1 MNRRGCFFSICWHG
15 NCTSDGNPKLLFEFR
30 PVTEE
35 RQELEMNEMSNGK
48 LVDNSVFEDL
58 FVLEMANNHWG
69 SVERG
74 KAIIDAFGAV
84 VRKHGVKAAI
94 KMQFRDVEN
103 FIHPEFKGDD
113 ERYIQKTEAT
123 KLSLSDFAEL
133 TRCIIDQGC
142 LPMAT
147 PFDEKSVGWCET
159 LDYDVIKIASSD
171 INDWSLL
178 SRIAETGKPVIVST
192 GGAHEEQIDAVV
204 EFFNARGIPI
214 SINHCVSLYPSEDSE
229 LELSQIDYLVARYP
243 NKVIGLSTHEYTD
256 WYSSMLMSYAKGAR
270 TWERHIDIDDG
281 VHKVSSYCSLPHQ
294 IDEWFSAYK
303 KARTMNGSTTSVR
316 RHISGKEKSYLD
328 NLARGAYARGVVP
341 SGTMIDQSNFDE
353 YFFLAVP
360 LLKGQLSGRETL
372 VGAVLAKEVKPGEG
386 LYISDISN
394 ADQALKVDAMEIL
407 ERGRKTDRSLGKADT
422 ASRKKT
428 YMAKMHLRVA

>member
-1 MNRRGCFFSICWHG
+1 M
-15 NCTSDGNPKLLFEFR
+15 
-30 PVTEE
+30 EE
-35 RQELEMNEMSNGK
+35 RQELDMNEMTNGK
-48 LVDNSVFEDL
+48 LVDNSLFEDL

-74 KAIIDAFGAV
+74 KAIIEAFGAI

-113 ERYIQKTEAT
+113 ERYIKKTEAT
-123 KLSLSDFAEL
+123 KLSLADFAEL

-147 PFDEKSVGWCET
+147 PFDEKSVGWCEA

-178 SRIAETGKPVIVST
+178 SCIAETRKPVIVST
-192 GGAHEEQIDAVV
+192 GGAREEQIDAVV
-204 EFFNARGIPI
+204 EFFNDRRIPV

-229 LELSQIDYLVARYP
+229 LELSQIDYLLARYP
-243 NKVIGLSTHEYTD
+243 DKVIGLSTHEYTD
-256 WYSSMLMSYAKGAR
+256 WHSSMLMSYAKGAR

-281 VHKVSSYCSLPHQ
+281 VHEVSSYCSLPDQ
-294 IDEWFSAYK
+294 IDEWFTAYK
-303 KARTMNGSTTSVR
+303 KACTMNGSTMKTR
-316 RHISGKEKSYLD
+316 RHISRKEKSYLN
-328 NLARGAYARGVVP
+328 NLVRGVYAKGAVP

-360 LLKGQLSGRETL
+360 LLKGQLSGQETL
-372 VGAVLAKEVKPGEG
+372 VGAVLAKEIKSGEG

-394 ADQALKVDAMEIL
+394 AEQALEVDAKEIL
-407 ERGRKTDRSLGKADT
+407 ERGRETDKIIGKAEP
-422 ASRKKT
+422 ASKKKP